1 MDFILSYYK
10 YFQKMQKNIMNK
22 IRLSLIIFSVCSL
35 GCCFQSCA
43 QSNGSAALYQ
53 SSVFTTPGSFTSGV
67 EGPSVDKRGN
77 VYAVNFSKQGTIG
90 IVSPQGK
97 AEIFITLPDSSVAN
111 GSRFDMQGNMILADY
126 VGHNVFRVNMKT
138 KQLSV
143 VAHAPQMTQPND
155 VAVDSRNHIYA
166 SDPNFKAGSGR
177 FWRIDTDGKV
187 TLLDT
192 LGPANGIEVSPD
204 ENRMYVAAARTV
216 WVYDL
221 SAHGTVS
228 NKRQLIEFPDFGT
241 DGMRCDVDG
250 NLYVARIG
258 KGVVAKVSPEG
269 RLLREITLIGKKPTN
284 VAFGGKDGRTV
295 YVTLMDQG
303 NLESFRVD
311 NPGREWKMQHNK

>member
-1 MDFILSYYK
+1 MNFKLSSINT
-10 YFQKMQKNIMNK
+10 FPMQKNIMNN
-22 IRLSLIIFSVCSL
+22 IQLPVIIFSLCNLVF
-35 GCCFQSCA
+35 CFHSCA
-43 QSNGSAALYQ
+43 QSTGSSALFQ
-53 SSVFTTPGSFTSGV
+53 SSVFTPPGSFTSGV

-90 IVSPQGK
+90 ITTPKGK
-97 AEIFITLPDSSVAN
+97 SDIFITLPDSSVAN
-111 GSRFDMQGNMILADY
+111 GSRFDMQGNIILADY

-143 VAHAPQMTQPND
+143 AAHAPQMTQPND

-166 SDPNFKAGSGR
+166 SDPNFRAGTGR

-204 ENRMYVAAARTV
+204 EKKLYVGAGRSI

-221 SAHGTVS
+221 SPLGTVS
-228 NKRQLIEFPDFGT
+228 NKRLLIAFPDFGT
-241 DGMRCDVDG
+241 DGMRCDVNGD
-250 NLYVARIG
+250 LYVARIG
-258 KGVVAKVSPEG
+258 KGVIARVSPKGE
-269 RLLREITLIGKKPTN
+269 LLQEITLIGKKPTN
-284 VAFGGKDGRTV
+284 VAFGGQDGCTV

-311 NPGREWKMQHNK
+311 KPGREWKMQHKK

>member
-1 MDFILSYYK
+1 MKLIRQYLYYSSVAV
-10 YFQKMQKNIMNK
+10 
-22 IRLSLIIFSVCSL
+22 SLAVALMFVNDTT
-35 GCCFQSCA
+35 A
-43 QSNGSAALYQ
+43 QTSSANALYQ
-53 SSVFTTPGSFTSGV
+53 STAFTPPGSFTHGV
-67 EGPSVDKRGN
+67 EGPSVDRHGN
-77 VYAVNFSKQGTIG
+77 VYAVNFAKQGTIG
-90 IVSPQGK
+90 IVSPKGK
-97 AEIFITLPDSSVAN
+97 AGIFITLPDSSVAN
-111 GSRFDMQGNMILADY
+111 GSRFDGKGNMILADY
-126 VGHNVFRVNMKT
+126 VGHNVFRVNMKS

-155 VAVDSRNHIYA
+155 LAVDSRNHIYA
-166 SDPNFKAGSGR
+166 SDPNFRAGTGR
-177 FWRIDTDGKV
+177 FWRIDSDGKV

-204 ENRMYVAAARTV
+204 ENRIYVAAARTV
-216 WVYDL
+216 WIYDL
-221 SAHGTVS
+221 SPQGTVS
-228 NKRQLIEFPDFGT
+228 NKRKLIEFPDFGT

-269 RLLREITLIGKKPTN
+269 KLLREITLIGKNPTN

-311 NPGREWKMQHNK
+311 KPGREWKMQHKK

>member
-1 MDFILSYYK
+1 MKLIRQYLYYSSVAV
-10 YFQKMQKNIMNK
+10 
-22 IRLSLIIFSVCSL
+22 SLAFALMFVNDTT
-35 GCCFQSCA
+35 A
-43 QSNGSAALYQ
+43 QTSSANALYQ
-53 SSVFTTPGSFTSGV
+53 STAFTPPGSFTHGV
-67 EGPSVDKRGN
+67 EGPSVDKHGN
-77 VYAVNFSKQGTIG
+77 VYAVNFAKQGTIG
-90 IVSPQGK
+90 IVSPKGK
-97 AEIFITLPDSSVAN
+97 AGIFITLPDSSVAN
-111 GSRFDMQGNMILADY
+111 GSRFDGKGNMILADY
-126 VGHNVFRVNMKT
+126 VGHNVFRVNMKS

-155 VAVDSRNHIYA
+155 LAVDSRNHIYA
-166 SDPNFKAGSGR
+166 SDPNFRAGTGR
-177 FWRIDTDGKV
+177 FWRIDSDGKV

-204 ENRMYVAAARTV
+204 ENKIYVAAARTV
-216 WVYDL
+216 WIYDL
-221 SAHGTVS
+221 SPQGTVS
-228 NKRQLIEFPDFGT
+228 NKRKLIEFPDFGT

-269 RLLREITLIGKKPTN
+269 KLLREITLIGKNPTN

-311 NPGREWKMQHNK
+311 KPGREWKMQHKK